1 MRQHY
6 LSIHS
11 LKKILK
17 KLLFFKAGLAQLVW
31 VAKWQVPSADH
42 TPPSFQFLFP
52 DRICQLF
59 WDFLFS
65 LTYQILIPVL
75 SPRHSKK
82 TDETVEHVIFLMQ
95 NFQCLDFFV
104 DAVVLEWKSKFY
116 ILIYLDFMRD
126 LILFS
131 EIYNLIFLV
140 YNAFIRHKQH
150 SFLHDKRTSGNS
162 VQD

>member
-17 KLLFFKAGLAQLVW
+17 KLLFFKAGLAQFVW

-104 DAVVLEWKSKFY
+104 DAVVPDLNWSYCFSGSNISSVTCPRIIPALPSPYQSAFLYYFISLFRCGCFNSK
-116 ILIYLDFMRD
+116 
-126 LILFS
+126 
-131 EIYNLIFLV
+131 
-140 YNAFIRHKQH
+140 
-150 SFLHDKRTSGNS
+150 TSN
-162 VQD
+162 